1 MEETNITP
9 LYIKIPSELKTAL
22 TVVARN
28 ERTSLVGLCTDI
40 LTTGV
45 NARSK
50 VNEKRI
56 KQLID
61 SSRVF
66 ANGQD

>member
-22 TVVARN
+22 AVVARN

-61 SSRVF
+61 SSKVF